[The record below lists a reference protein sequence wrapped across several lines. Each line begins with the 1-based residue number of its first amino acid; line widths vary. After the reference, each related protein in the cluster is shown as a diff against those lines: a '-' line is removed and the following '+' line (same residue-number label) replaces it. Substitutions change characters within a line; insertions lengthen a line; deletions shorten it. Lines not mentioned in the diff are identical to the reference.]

1 MPILPPVPHVVVF
14 GSINMDLV
22 ARTPRFARAGE
33 TLIGSGFSTVPG
45 GKGANQAVA
54 CARLGASVRMV
65 GRVGF
70 GSFGDTL
77 LEGLRS
83 QGVNVEAVVRMPGSS
98 GVAVIEV
105 EDSGENHIVV
115 IPGANAAVGAEDLE
129 RLGAALEGAAVL
141 LLQLEVPLA
150 SVLGAARLARAHGVP
165 VMLDPAPAQDLPPE
179 LYALC
184 DLITPN
190 ASEAASLVG
199 FALEDEVDI
208 FKAGRELLSKGVREV
223 LIKRGALGVT
233 WMNAAGTRS
242 LPAFKVQAVDTV
254 AAGDAFN
261 GGLAAALAQ
270 GFPLEQALRWGL
282 AAGALSVTKPGAQ
295 SSLPSRTELL
305 DLLAR
310 SDER

>member
-1 MPILPPVPHVVVF
+1 
-14 GSINMDLV
+14 MDLV

-65 GRVGF
+65 GRVGQD
-70 GSFGDTL
+70 SFGDTL

-83 QGVNVEAVVRMPGSS
+83 NGVNVEAVVTMPGSS
-98 GVAVIEV
+98 GVAAIEV
-105 EDSGENHIVV
+105 EDSGENHIIV

-129 RLGAALEGAAVL
+129 RLDRALEGAAVL
-141 LLQLEVPLA
+141 LLQLEVPLG

-199 FALEDEVDI
+199 FALETETDV

-233 WMNAAGTRS
+233 WMNAAGTRT
-242 LPAFKVQAVDTV
+242 LPALKVQAVDTV

-270 GFPLEQALRWGL
+270 GFSLEQALAWGL

-295 SSLPSRTELL
+295 GSLPSRTEVRE
-305 DLLAR
+305 LLATSTEPSAF
-310 SDER
+310 SDLPL

>member
-1 MPILPPVPHVVVF
+1 
-14 GSINMDLV
+14 MDLV

-65 GRVGF
+65 GRVGQD
-70 GSFGDTL
+70 SFGDTL

-83 QGVNVEAVVRMPGSS
+83 NGVNVEAVVTMPGSS
-98 GVAVIEV
+98 GVAAIEV
-105 EDSGENHIVV
+105 EDSGENHIIV

-129 RLGAALEGAAVL
+129 RLDRALEGAAVL
-141 LLQLEVPLA
+141 LLQLEVPLG

-179 LYALC
+179 QYALC

-199 FALEDEVDI
+199 FALETETDV

-233 WMNAAGTRS
+233 WMNAAGTRT
-242 LPAFKVQAVDTV
+242 LPALKVQAVDTV

-270 GFPLEQALRWGL
+270 GFSLEQALAWGL

-295 SSLPSRTELL
+295 GSLPSRTEVRE
-305 DLLAR
+305 LLATSTEPSAF
-310 SDER
+310 SDLPL